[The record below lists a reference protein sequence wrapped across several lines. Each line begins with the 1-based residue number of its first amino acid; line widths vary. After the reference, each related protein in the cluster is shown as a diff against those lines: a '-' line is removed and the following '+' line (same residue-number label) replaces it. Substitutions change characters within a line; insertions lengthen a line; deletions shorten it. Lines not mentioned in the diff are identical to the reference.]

1 VFTNKQNTKCEILL
15 FIITLNYFIIQ
26 YFHNYGFIYYFLFN
40 INFKIRYFVNIDSK
54 SQNKIIIHDFYIQN
68 FIIKIHDWFRIK

>member
-1 VFTNKQNTKCEILL
+1 MVL
-15 FIITLNYFIIQ
+15 
-26 YFHNYGFIYYFLFN
+26 YYFLFN

>member
-54 SQNKIIIHDFYIQN
+54 SQNKIIIHDFYIQKFYN
-68 FIIKIHDWFRIK
+68 